1 MTIRLHKVTATEA
14 LVDNLIKRIRGGEF
28 GPGTKM
34 PSEQSLLKD
43 YDISRL
49 TLREALARL
58 AALGVIEV
66 KHGKGAFVN
75 GSVSINALN
84 KVLIPMFP
92 QLNRDRMHELIEA
105 RNLIE
110 AEMAA
115 KVAVRRSE
123 DDIRRLELL
132 LEYDEVQI
140 TGPEIFANRDYEFHL
155 AISEMAG
162 NDFFHSMYQALSS
175 QIWFFLVQYANSIT
189 DWREALNRH
198 HSVLEAIKAKDPE
211 KAHRLAREHARI
223 CDSFIKEYKTGST
236 GEPHI

>member
-1 MTIRLHKVTATEA
+1 
-14 LVDNLIKRIRGGEF
+14 
-28 GPGTKM
+28 M

-58 AALGVIEV
+58 ATLGVIEV

-75 GSVSINALN
+75 GSVSITALD
-84 KVLIPMFP
+84 KVLIPMLP

-140 TGPEIFANRDYEFHL
+140 TGPEIFADRDYEFHL

-162 NDFFHSMYQALSS
+162 NDFFHFMYQTLSS
-175 QIWFFLVQYANSIT
+175 QIHFFLVRYANFIT
-189 DWREALNRH
+189 DWQETLNRH
-198 HSVLEAIKAKDPE
+198 RSILEAIIAKDSE
-211 KAHRLAREHARI
+211 GAHQLVRNHARI
-223 CDSFIKEYKTGST
+223 CASFIKEYKTGST

>member
-1 MTIRLHKVTATEA
+1 
-14 LVDNLIKRIRGGEF
+14 
-28 GPGTKM
+28 M

-58 AALGVIEV
+58 ATLGVIEV
-66 KHGKGAFVN
+66 KHGKGAFAN
-75 GSVSINALN
+75 GSVSITALD
-84 KVLIPMFP
+84 KVLIPMLP

-140 TGPEIFANRDYEFHL
+140 TGPEIFADRDYEFHL

-175 QIWFFLVQYANSIT
+175 QIHFFLVQYANSIT
-189 DWREALNRH
+189 DWQETLNRH
-198 HSVLEAIKAKDPE
+198 RSILEAIIAKDSE
-211 KAHRLAREHARI
+211 GAQQLARNHARF
-223 CDSFIKEYKTGST
+223 CASLIKEYKTGST